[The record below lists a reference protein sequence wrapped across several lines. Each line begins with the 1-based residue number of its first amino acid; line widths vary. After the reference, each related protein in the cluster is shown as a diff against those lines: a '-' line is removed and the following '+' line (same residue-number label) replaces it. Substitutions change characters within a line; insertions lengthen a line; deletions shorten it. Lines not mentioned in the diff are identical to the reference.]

1 MKGFSTKLKLWAKL
15 KSKSMGHLLTAE
27 PHPEK
32 WVFIVG
38 CYNSGTTLLHNLLAS
53 HPDIGSMPNEGQ
65 FYSSQLPRG
74 ADFDLPR
81 LWALKPE
88 LFYLDES
95 TVTKIDSKKLRREWG
110 YFYNHPKR
118 KILIEKTIL
127 NAARTRWLQANFPN
141 AYFISLFRNGY
152 AVSEGIHRKEK
163 HSMEKAATQWSVS
176 NEILLNDIPYLKN
189 HFQIKYEDLVLDP
202 VVTMKKVT
210 GFLSIDDINDSVFRK
225 SFQIHK
231 VNAEIKDMNQES
243 VARLNNAQIEII
255 NHIAGK
261 VMERLNYPLLKS

>member
-1 MKGFSTKLKLWAKL
+1 MKEFSTKLKLWAKL
-15 KSKSMGHLLTAE
+15 KSKSMGHLLTPE
-27 PHPEK
+27 PHPAK

-38 CYNSGTTLLHNLLAS
+38 CYNSGTTLLHNLLAA
-53 HPDIGSMPNEGQ
+53 HPLIGSMPNEGQ

-74 ADFDLPR
+74 AEFDLPR

-88 LFYLDES
+88 LFYLDENSS
-95 TVTKIDSKKLRREWG
+95 TSIDAKKLRREWG

-118 KILIEKTIL
+118 EIQIEKTIL

-163 HSMEKAATQWSVS
+163 HSIETAATQWSVS
-176 NEILLNDIPYLKN
+176 NEILLNDIPSLKN
-189 HFQIKYEDLVLDP
+189 HLQLKYEDLVLNP
-202 VVTMKKVT
+202 VLTMKKVT
-210 GFLSIDDINDSVFRK
+210 DFLKIDDIDESIFRK

-231 VNAEIKDMNQES
+231 VSAEIKDMNQES
-243 VARLNNAQIEII
+243 IARLNNVQIE
-255 NHIAGK
+255 NFNQNAGK
-261 VMERLNYPLLKS
+261 VMERLNYSLL

>member
-15 KSKSMGHLLTAE
+15 KSMSVGHLFTPE
-27 PHPEK
+27 PYPEK

-38 CYNSGTTLLHNLLAS
+38 CYNSGTTLLHNLLAA
-53 HPDIGSMPNEGQ
+53 HPHIGSMPNEGQ
-65 FYSSQLPRG
+65 FYSYQLPRG
-74 ADFDLPR
+74 TNFDLPR

-95 TVTKIDSKKLRREWG
+95 TATSIDAKKLRCEWG

-141 AYFISLFRNGY
+141 AYFVSLFRNGY

-163 HSMEKAATQWSVS
+163 HSIEKAATQWSVS
-176 NEILLNDIPYLKN
+176 NEILLNDIPALKN
-189 HFQIKYEDLVLDP
+189 HLQLKYEDLVLNP
-202 VVTMKKVT
+202 VLTLKNVTD
-210 GFLSIDDINDSVFRK
+210 FLNVDEIDESIFRK

-231 VNAEIKDMNQES
+231 VSAEIKDMNQES
-243 VARLNNAQIEII
+243 IARLNNLQIESF

-261 VMERLNYPLLKS
+261 VMERLDYSLL